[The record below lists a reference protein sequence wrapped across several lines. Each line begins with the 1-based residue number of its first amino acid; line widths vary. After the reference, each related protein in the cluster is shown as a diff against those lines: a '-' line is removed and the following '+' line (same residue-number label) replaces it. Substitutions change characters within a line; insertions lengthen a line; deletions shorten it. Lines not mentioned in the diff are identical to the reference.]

1 MISQLVHLA
10 GPQGQDKD
18 DFLAE
23 LVAALRERGLSVGLL
38 QAGGQG
44 VSLSLP
50 LGGAAPGSAE
60 ALASLRNLDLVISL
74 LPPAEGQA
82 TVEFA
87 PSGPQ
92 AVEPDRPGLLFA
104 AGPGQAG
111 EAAARLADRATAKAD
126 KRSITVLA
134 DGQPLPAKRFVRDIL
149 ANSLHGLIG
158 PLKGAED
165 AARLEIII
173 E

>member
-10 GPQGQDKD
+10 GPQGRDKD
-18 DFLAE
+18 GFLAE
-23 LVAALRERGLSVGLL
+23 LISALQNNGLSVGLL
-38 QAGGQG
+38 QDGGQG
-44 VSLSLP
+44 VSLTLP
-50 LGGAAPGSAE
+50 LAEAETGSAE
-60 ALASLRNLDLVISL
+60 ALAGLRSLDLVISL
-74 LPPAEGQA
+74 LPPTEGQA
-82 TVEFA
+82 TVEFV
-87 PSGPQ
+87 PSGPE
-92 AVEPDRPGLLFA
+92 AVEQDRPGLLAA

-111 EAAARLADRATAKAD
+111 EVAARLAHRAESRAG
-126 KRSITVLA
+126 KRRITVLA

-158 PLKGAED
+158 PLKGAEG